1 MLINL
6 RNALMAG
13 KRLPYDA
20 EVEYLESTGTQYVD
34 TGVLAN
40 GEFDFDYMFRMNT
53 LQSNTVGMGARS
65 ASQFLTALQ
74 INGSQRFTFA
84 YLYTVWSNGEWN
96 VSNIDYR
103 VQLSFHSGSQSAT
116 VNDTVLFTD
125 NKVGTE
131 LLNLPIYIFKRSNSG
146 TETIYGLSGR
156 FYFCKIWQNGTL
168 VRDYIPVRKAT
179 VGYLYDRVSGKLFG
193 NAGTGAFSYG
203 NDLEYPIPAE

>member
-6 RNALMAG
+6 RNALMSG

-20 EVEYLESTGTQYVD
+20 EVEFLESTGTQWID

-53 LQSNTVGMGARS
+53 LQGNTVGMGARS

-74 INGSQRFTFA
+74 INTNNEITFA
-84 YLYTVWSNGEWN
+84 YLSTVWPKIKIS
-96 VSNIDYR
+96 SNIDYR

-131 LLNLPIYIFKRSNSG
+131 LLNLPIYIFKRSNSA
-146 TETIYGLSGR
+146 TETTYGLVGR
-156 FYFCKIWQNGTL
+156 FYFCKIWQNGVL
-168 VRDYIPVRKAT
+168 VRDYIPVRKGT

-193 NAGTGAFSYG
+193 NAGTGAFGYG
-203 NDLEYPIPAE
+203 NDK